1 MLAVVCAM
9 FVVVPAPRAFAHGP
23 TPDATNYRSAVTDVV
38 DRDGAPARLQD
49 VIWTV
54 LGGDGLLQVCTAGD
68 AEVVVAGYNA
78 EWYLRV
84 GPDGVFENRNSP
96 AVYLNADRYG
106 NVTVPPDIDPSA
118 APDWRRIADDRQWQ
132 WHDHRIHWMAP
143 TPPPAV
149 GARPGV
155 EQEVLTWAVPF
166 QVADRRLEA
175 RGVLDFVPPPVW
187 PWLVGAAL
195 MLSLPVA
202 GLAVARAGDQHGRRV
217 PVAHTVIVAGGGVAV
232 AVGDAL
238 ATPAGVGA
246 NVWAVVQTAVPAGI
260 ALALAS
266 TALRDPSSED
276 AVRPTSTLVVAAVIV
291 GVTIGVTRLGQLT
304 SSQITNALPE
314 AFVRGSV
321 AAALAPVVPAA
332 VNALAQRRHWRAT

>member
-1 MLAVVCAM
+1 MSSICGSSSLGACTGSRAARMTAVTGRRGRLRVAGRAVGMLAVVCAM

-78 EWYLRV
+78 ESYLRV

-143 TPPPAV
+143 TPRPPSA
-149 GARPGV
+149 
-155 EQEVLTWAVPF
+155 
-166 QVADRRLEA
+166 
-175 RGVLDFVPPPVW
+175 
-187 PWLVGAAL
+187 
-195 MLSLPVA
+195 
-202 GLAVARAGDQHGRRV
+202 HV
-217 PVAHTVIVAGGGVAV
+217 PVS
-232 AVGDAL
+232 
-238 ATPAGVGA
+238 
-246 NVWAVVQTAVPAGI
+246 N
-260 ALALAS
+260 
-266 TALRDPSSED
+266 
-276 AVRPTSTLVVAAVIV
+276 
-291 GVTIGVTRLGQLT
+291 
-304 SSQITNALPE
+304 
-314 AFVRGSV
+314 
-321 AAALAPVVPAA
+321 
-332 VNALAQRRHWRAT
+332 RRC